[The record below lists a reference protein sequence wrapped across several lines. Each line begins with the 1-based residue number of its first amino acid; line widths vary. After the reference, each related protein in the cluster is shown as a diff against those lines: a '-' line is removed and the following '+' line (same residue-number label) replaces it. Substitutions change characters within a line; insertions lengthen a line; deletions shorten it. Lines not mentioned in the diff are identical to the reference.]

1 MSIYNGETMTRQDVV
16 VYGTKWCSDCV
27 RSKRFLDSNQI
38 QYKWVDIEDKPEGKE
53 YVLKVN
59 NGKRIV
65 PTITFSDGSFLTEP
79 TDTELAI
86 KLAKS

>member
-1 MSIYNGETMTRQDVV
+1 MRICNGETMPNQDIT
-16 VYGTKWCSDCV
+16 VYGTKWCGDCV

-38 QYKWVDIEDKPEGKE
+38 KYKWVDIEDQPKGKA

-65 PTITFSDGSFLTEP
+65 PTITFGDGSFLVEP
-79 TDTELAI
+79 TDAELAI
-86 KLAKS
+86 KLANG